1 MKAEIFSE
9 YGHCYD
15 VIYQD
20 KDYRG
25 EAAYVARILGQLGV
39 EDGSLLEF
47 GTGTG
52 RHARELLRIGYR
64 VQGVERS
71 LEMAARAGSEPG
83 FSCIQADIRSLQ
95 LGKTFDAVL
104 ALFHVVSYQVENDD
118 VVAVFR
124 NARAHL
130 ERGGIFL
137 FDVWYAPAVHAQRPV
152 EREREFGDATNLV
165 RRTATPDWDV
175 NRNRVDVHYT
185 IRVTDKATQR
195 IKEFKEVH
203 PMRYFS
209 LPELDLLG
217 QLTGFKRELAEEFMT
232 GRPPSESTW
241 GVCVALRAV

>member
-9 YGHCYD
+9 YGRCYD
-15 VIYQD
+15 VIYRD

-39 EDGSLLEF
+39 PDGSLLEF

-52 RHARELLRIGYR
+52 RHARELLQIGYR

-71 LEMAARAGSEPG
+71 PEMAARAGCEPG
-83 FSCIQADIRSLQ
+83 LSCIQADIRSLQ
-95 LGKTFDAVL
+95 LGKKFDAVL
-104 ALFHVVSYQVENDD
+104 ALFHVVSYQIENDD

-137 FDVWYAPAVHAQRPV
+137 FDVWYAPAVHAQRPA
-152 EREREFGDATNLV
+152 EREREFGDATTLV

-185 IRVTDKATQR
+185 IRVTDRATQR
-195 IKEFKEVH
+195 TKEFKEVH